1 MIALPTI
8 SILTVIF
15 LVGTIVA
22 LIDGIIRAR
31 GRGNTIL
38 AIVEIVIAA
47 LLLLSLFVAIPIGTI
62 VLSVVLLIVLV
73 LQLVLRGSVRG
84 GAGVSLTVVA
94 LIAIAIWLVLA
105 LGWITHRRASTDD
118 RAARER
124 LIRQR
129 VRRSRGRVRRAGGG

>member
-15 LVGTIVA
+15 LVGAIVA

-47 LLLLSLFVAIPIGTI
+47 LLLLSLFVAIPFAPI
-62 VLSVVLLIVLV
+62 VLAVVLLIVLV

-84 GAGVSLTVVA
+84 GAGVSLTVIA
-94 LIAIAIWLVLA
+94 LIAIAVWLVLT
-105 LGWITHRRASTDD
+105 LGWIR
-118 RAARER
+118 
-124 LIRQR
+124 IP
-129 VRRSRGRVRRAGGG
+129 GIN

>member
-15 LVGTIVA
+15 LIGTIVA

-38 AIVEIVIAA
+38 AIVEIVVAA

-84 GAGVSLTVVA
+84 RAGVSLTIIA

-105 LGWITHRRASTDD
+105 LGWIH
-118 RAARER
+118 
-124 LIRQR
+124 I
-129 VRRSRGRVRRAGGG
+129 AGVN